1 MLDDILC
8 AAVIAFFLAMII
20 MGIFYLRKGEA
31 E

>member
-1 MLDDILC
+1 MLDDVLC
-8 AAVIAFFLAMII
+8 VAVIAFFLAMII